1 MAPRC
6 RPPGPCFRAA
16 PHGGRGCQ
24 RGPGRSRG
32 ARPPCPRPPLRE
44 VPGRRP
50 GVGFW
55 RGASVHP
62 GLHSRCAWE
71 ARSRGTRP
79 AGSRLCAWWARVVGS
94 GSSMWAVHSGR
105 AGTFVPG
112 PSPGRAIGAIGG
124 PCRASGQV
132 GTEASP
138 PGLTLRSLRAPQ
150 APPQAPRNTFVFLLG
165 RERKRQTL
173 PGGWAFGWLDI

>member
-32 ARPPCPRPPLRE
+32 AHPPCPRPLLRE
-44 VPGRRP
+44 APGRRP
-50 GVGFW
+50 CVGFW
-55 RGASVHP
+55 QGASVHP

-71 ARSRGTRP
+71 ARCRGTRP

-138 PGLTLRSLRAPQ
+138 PGLTLRSLWAPQ